1 MTPALPHST
10 FRVLTGPQPAGIAVI
25 SLRGPAL
32 AAFLRAYLHPT
43 PRSTPPST
51 SLSHHR
57 LLNPAGNTIDDPVL
71 SQFSPIH
78 AELSLHAGPEI
89 VRQTVDLLR
98 ASGFIPEPEP
108 TDLAARIN
116 RLLPLCRT
124 ELATRTLLAQ
134 LTNQHLPLTESP
146 ALIHLLHPPTLAIT
160 GAPNVGKSTL
170 LNRLAGTQA
179 AITADLPGTTRDYVS
194 IDTDLNGLVVR
205 LLDTPGIRPT
215 SDPIEAAAIANAL
228 PIIRLANLQL
238 LVLDASTGISPPE
251 QQILND
257 FPSALVIWN
266 KCDKAPPRS
275 GIAVSATT
283 GQGISQLVN
292 TILARFQITPNL
304 PQLHLP
310 LPLDPK

>member
-25 SLRGPAL
+25 SIRGPAL
-32 AAFLRAYLHPT
+32 TAFLNAYLHPT
-43 PRSTPPST
+43 PRPST

-57 LLNPAGNTIDDPVL
+57 LLDPSGTTIDDPVL
-71 SQFSPIH
+71 SQFSPTH

-89 VRQTVDLLR
+89 VRQTVELLR
-98 ASGFIPEPEP
+98 SSGFTPEPEP

-134 LTNQHLPLTESP
+134 LTHQHLPLTDSP

-170 LNRLAGTQA
+170 LNRLAGTNA

-194 IDTDLNGLVVR
+194 IDVDLNGLVVR

-215 SDPIEAAAIANAL
+215 SDPIEAAAIANAH
-228 PIIRLANLQL
+228 PAIRLANLQL
-238 LVLDASTGISPPE
+238 LVLDASTGISPHE
-251 QQILND
+251 QQLLHD
-257 FPSALVIWN
+257 FPSALVVWN
-266 KCDKAPPRS
+266 KSDKSPPRS
-275 GIAVSATT
+275 GNTISATT
-283 GQGISQLVN
+283 GQGINSLISA
-292 TILARFQITPNL
+292 ILTHFQITPTL
-304 PQLHLP
+304 PDLHLP
-310 LPLDPK
+310 LP